1 VSGVPPDDAGSSPV
15 LGVQSTPLRPTSG
28 GADPALEVLRA
39 IATRVDEK
47 GQVLLESAEMPFF
60 LSSEGTRWLRQ
71 VESGG
76 HTFEITAHGRQALEM
91 VPKP

>member
-1 VSGVPPDDAGSSPV
+1 MPV
-15 LGVQSTPLRPTSG
+15 LGAQPTPFGPVAAGS
-28 GADPALEVLRA
+28 DPALEVLRA

-71 VESGG
+71 VQAGS
-76 HTFEITAHGRQALEM
+76 HTFEITAYGRAALEM